1 MKKILKSKHRPV
13 APSPAAL
20 ITSVD
25 KDGKPNIITLG
36 EVFNISISKPVIMG
50 IAIRSAT
57 YSYSLIQ
64 STGEFVIN
72 LTTSALCE
80 KVDLCGSIS
89 GRNGFDKF
97 TQFGLTPVPA
107 TFVKPPLIDECPIN
121 IECRVMSIQKIG
133 DHDLI
138 LGEVAAVHTDADK
151 IDELGNLIWEN
162 PDLLV
167 YITGSYWSM
176 GKKLASQ
183 GFTKGNKE

>member
-13 APSPAAL
+13 GPSPAAL

-25 KDGKPNIITLG
+25 EDGKPNIITLG

-50 IAIRSAT
+50 IAIRPST
-57 YSYSLIQ
+57 YSHSLIQ
-64 STGEFVIN
+64 RTGEFVIN
-72 LTTSALCE
+72 LTTSALFE

-97 TQFGLTPVPA
+97 EQFGLTPIPA

-121 IECRVMSIQKIG
+121 IECKVISIQKIG

-138 LGEVAAVHTDADK
+138 LGEVAAVHTDDDK
-151 IDELGNLIWEN
+151 IDEQGHLIWGNL
-162 PDLLV
+162 DLLV
-167 YITGSYWSM
+167 YLTGSYWSM
-176 GKKLASQ
+176 GKKLENQ
-183 GFTKGNKE
+183 GFTNSNRE